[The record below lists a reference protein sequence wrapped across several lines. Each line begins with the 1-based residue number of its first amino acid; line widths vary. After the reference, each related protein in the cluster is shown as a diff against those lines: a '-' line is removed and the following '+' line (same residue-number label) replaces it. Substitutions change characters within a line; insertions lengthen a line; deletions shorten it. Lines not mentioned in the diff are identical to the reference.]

1 MFSPRPPLLQQNE
14 IPKEKD
20 EQDPIP
26 GINSKEVNEIS
37 SQKIRV
43 VTYDTENHFAVLT
56 QMHGSVWP
64 RVIPYCICNVLITAL
79 IYYLKFHR
87 NIDLTF
93 SDKGHSFMSLLVSFL
108 VVTRSNIAYA
118 RFMEARS
125 HLQEAMKSCR
135 ELVQLIMTFTRYDT
149 SPSAKVWRATVSRR
163 TVVLLRTIVSVLEYQ
178 TKQTDAW
185 KVPELTK
192 EEKQA
197 VLLSVGKS
205 NERTPIVLILFLRSA
220 IASQREFLQ
229 EPMHIN
235 KELKLHAFVS
245 NFVTAYHGLM
255 KLITTPFPFPL
266 VQMARTF
273 LFIWIFSL
281 PFVLVRDVSKLP
293 ALSLL
298 IFFITYGF
306 VGLEFVSIELDD
318 PYGDDPND
326 FDVMGLAKV
335 VFDDI
340 YVAVYDVD
348 GKDAATSLKKN
359 VEAPLD
365 KLRKTEA
372 QRHRRYASVD
382 AWNDALPSAD
392 HKVGSDR
399 NKLLTNTNAGH
410 NAIDIFGGAYDSNF
424 IAKNSNEQNV
434 VHNHTSLTTVAELD
448 LGAILEERSSFDSKP
463 SK

>member
-1 MFSPRPPLLQQNE
+1 MSTEEVPF
-14 IPKEKD
+14 
-20 EQDPIP
+20 
-26 GINSKEVNEIS
+26 INSKEVKEIS
-37 SQKIRV
+37 SQKIKV
-43 VTYDTENHFAVLT
+43 VTYVTEDHVAVLT

-64 RVIPYCICNVLITAL
+64 RVMPYCICNVLLAST

-87 NIDLTF
+87 NLDLTF

-108 VVTRSNIAYA
+108 VVTRSNIAYS

-125 HLQEAMKSCR
+125 HLNDAMKSCR
-135 ELVQLIMTFTRYDT
+135 ELVHHVMTFTRYDN
-149 SPSAKVWRATVSRR
+149 SPTAKIWRATVSRR

-178 TKQTDAW
+178 TKGTDAW

-205 NERTPIVLILFLRSA
+205 NERTPIVLILFLRAA
-220 IASQREFLQ
+220 IASQRETLK

-235 KELKLHAFVS
+235 KELRLHAFVS
-245 NFVTAYHGLM
+245 DFVKAYHGLM

-273 LFIWIFSL
+273 LFVWIFSL
-281 PFVLVRDVSKLP
+281 PFVLVRDVTKLP
-293 ALSLL
+293 ALLML

-326 FDVMGLAKV
+326 FDVMGLAKI

-359 VEAPLD
+359 VESPLN
-365 KLRKTEA
+365 KVRQEVS

-382 AWNDALPSAD
+382 AWNDALPCPE
-392 HKVGSDR
+392 HTVGSDR
-399 NKLLTNTNAGH
+399 NKLITSTNSGH
-410 NAIDIFGGAYDSNF
+410 NSIDILNGNEASV
-424 IAKNSNEQNV
+424 NSGKSRQSPNYNPFP
-434 VHNHTSLTTVAELD
+434 TVADFDLD
-448 LGAILEERSSFDSKP
+448 AIFEE
-463 SK
+463 